1 MLISD
6 NDSHRLCPKASVVW
20 LVCVCQLGVAPGKGG
35 GGTLSVCM
43 PQCVFQMEP
52 GPGALKNPCLC
63 HPISGLSQGA
73 LSPRGAATQHKA
85 EGLWGSFFPN
95 LSCIAP
101 HPSQLYSGTQVF
113 FSF

>member
-1 MLISD
+1 MILIDCVQKRLLYGLFACASWVLHLERGGAHCVYAPVCLPDGAGARSPKEPMLVPP
-6 NDSHRLCPKASVVW
+6 HKWPF
-20 LVCVCQLGVAPGKGG
+20 PG
-35 GGTLSVCM
+35 
-43 PQCVFQMEP
+43 
-52 GPGALKNPCLC
+52 
-63 HPISGLSQGA
+63 
-73 LSPRGAATQHKA
+73 SPRGAATQHKA

>member
-35 GGTLSVCM
+35 GHTVCVYA
-43 PQCVFQMEP
+43 PVCLPDGAGARSPKEP
-52 GPGALKNPCLC
+52 MLVPPHKWPFPG
-63 HPISGLSQGA
+63 
-73 LSPRGAATQHKA
+73 SPRGAATQHKA

>member
-1 MLISD
+1 MILIGCVQK
-6 NDSHRLCPKASVVW
+6 RLLYGLFACASWV
-20 LVCVCQLGVAPGKGG
+20 LHLERG

-52 GPGALKNPCLC
+52 GPGALKNPCLF